1 MKRKTLL
8 FISIILLALSTFIS
22 TAYSTLF
29 YFQGY
34 DSETLTVT
42 TSAVVQFTQAKLNAG
57 GSSKTGRVFCT
68 VETNG
73 IRYWYDEG
81 TAGTPTTSTGIN
93 VPAGKSFEIMGY
105 ENINSFGMIGRTGTA
120 SVNIIYETLRP
131 LQ

>member
-1 MKRKTLL
+1 MRNRIL
-8 FISIILLALSTFIS
+8 ISILILIPLLAFTSL
-22 TAYSTLF
+22 AHSTLY

-34 DSETLTVT
+34 DQEQLSVT
-42 TSAVVQFTQAKLNAG
+42 TSTVVQFTQSKLNAS
-57 GSSKTGRVFCT
+57 GSNKTTRVFCT

-81 TAGTPTTSTGIN
+81 SAGAPTTSVGIN

-120 SVNIIYETLRP
+120 VVNIQYETLRT
-131 LQ
+131 LK